1 MPISRLIKTAL
12 AGTALALISTG
23 AGAQLE
29 RFVVTGA
36 PALRTQEK
44 NEISLDTAKRLA
56 AHCEA
61 AARARGASASIAIL
75 NQFGEQVF
83 YLRMDGLRGPRQLEA
98 PIMKA
103 KAAITTHEPSGV
115 TEDRIVTGD
124 TDRFHQGYF
133 YDIFPTPG
141 GLPIVVDNQFIG
153 AIGVGGSGFDE
164 QCAYDALV
172 AVLGPQP
179 PLPRRATPP
188 AR

>member
-1 MPISRLIKTAL
+1 MRISKIAAL
-12 AGTALALISTG
+12 VLVSGAALTVTPA
-23 AGAQLE
+23 AAQGQIDQ
-29 RFVVTGA
+29 FVVTGDA
-36 PALRTQEK
+36 ALRTQEK
-44 NEISLDTAKRLA
+44 NEISLDTARRIA
-56 AHCEA
+56 DHCEA

-103 KAAITTHEPSGV
+103 KAAIITHEPSSV
-115 TEDRIVTGD
+115 TAHRVDTGD
-124 TDRFHQGYF
+124 TSRFHQGFF
-133 YDIFPTPG
+133 YNIFPTPG

-164 QCAYDALV
+164 QCAYDALS

-179 PLPRRATPP
+179 PLDPEQRGN
-188 AR
+188 